1 MNNLNSLL
9 PVSPL
14 PIGGQE
20 VNAIDGRDL
29 HSFLGVGK
37 DYTNWMKAQIRRANL
52 TNHQDFAIYAQKG
65 ENSGP
70 GRPSNEY
77 IISIEAAKHICMMSG
92 TEQGRVARLY
102 FIECEKVAQRVAMP
116 VVQASGPMDIV
127 GQIGQALTMLAANAQ
142 KHDAKILDLELSQKT
157 LAEKMEAIEADH
169 QSAIQAL
176 GSLPPAST
184 DVPELTGRARVNMV
198 VRAWVVKHGGNGD
211 AYKAAWNKLFEQF
224 KYRHKTDL
232 ITRAKHAG
240 CQSLDIAEEMGLIE
254 DLYSLALKMFGGEA
268 A

>member
-20 VNAIDGRDL
+20 VNAIDGRKL
-29 HSFLGVGK
+29 HSFLEIGM
-37 DYTNWMKAQIRRANL
+37 DYTNWAKNQFKRANL
-52 TNHQDFAIYAQKG
+52 SEGIDYVIYA
-65 ENSGP
+65 NFSGNP
-70 GRPSNEY
+70 KRGRPAKDY
-77 IISIEAAKHICMMSG
+77 MISVEAAKHICMMSG

-116 VVQASGPMDIV
+116 VAQASGPMDIV

-142 KHDAKILDLELSQKT
+142 KHDAKILDLELSHKT
-157 LAEKMEAIEADH
+157 LAEKMEAIEAD
-169 QSAIQAL
+169 QQAAIQTL
-176 GSLPPAST
+176 GTLPPAST

-198 VRAWVVKHGGNGD
+198 VRAWVMKHGGKGD

-240 CQSLDIAEEMGLIE
+240 CQSLDIAEEMGIIE
-254 DLYSLALKMFGGEA
+254 DLYALALHMFGA
-268 A
+268 AA